1 MSITFVA
8 RTVLPTEWGEF
19 AMFGFEDDE
28 TGKEHIALAL
38 GDLKSSSEPI
48 LCRVHSE
55 CLTGDALGSLRCDCG
70 SQLQY
75 AMQSIGEAGYG
86 LILYLRQE
94 GRGIGLLNKL
104 KAYALQDEG
113 ADTVEANIA
122 LGFAA
127 DERSYHVC
135 EPILKFLEVVKVR
148 LLTNNPKK
156 VQALENLGI
165 EVAEVL
171 PVHTGENPH
180 NKKYL
185 SVKAEKMGH
194 RR

>member
-8 RTVLPTEWGEF
+8 RTVLPTEWGTF
-19 AMFGFEDDE
+19 DIVGFEDDE
-28 TGKEHIALAL
+28 TGKEHLALAL
-38 GDLKSSSEPI
+38 GDLKSNSDPI
-48 LCRVHSE
+48 MCRVHSE

-75 AMQSIGEAGYG
+75 AMRSIGEVGSG

-104 KAYALQDEG
+104 KAYALQDKG
-113 ADTVEANIA
+113 ADTVEANVA
-122 LGFAA
+122 LGFSA
-127 DERSYHVC
+127 DERDYQVC
-135 EPILKFLEVVKVR
+135 EPILKFLEVAKVR

-156 VQALENLGI
+156 VEALKALGV
-165 EVAEVL
+165 EVTEVL

-180 NKKYL
+180 NEKYL
-185 SVKAEKMGH
+185 SIKAEKMGH
-194 RR
+194 WR